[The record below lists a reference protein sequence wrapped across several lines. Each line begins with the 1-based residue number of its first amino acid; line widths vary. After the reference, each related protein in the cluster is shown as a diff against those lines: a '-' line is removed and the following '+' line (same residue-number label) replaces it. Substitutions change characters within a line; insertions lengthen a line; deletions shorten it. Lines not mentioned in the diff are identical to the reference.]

1 MAQSGIPARYAE
13 CDFSTYRANSN
24 SVLGFAK
31 TTVEK
36 WADQYPLSRI
46 GLLIVGNAGLGK
58 THLAVSA
65 LRRITQKGVHC
76 LFCDYRELLKRIQNS
91 YNPSVQAAEWE
102 ILQPILEAEV
112 VLLDDLGAVKPSLWV
127 WDTVSVVL
135 NARYNAK
142 LTTIITTNF
151 TDKAAANPSL
161 ADAQSAGRKETLG
174 DRITDR
180 MRSRLAE
187 MCKLVV
193 LDGED
198 YRQTFR
204 QSGLR

>member
-1 MAQSGIPARYAE
+1 MLE
-13 CDFSTYRANSN
+13 
-24 SVLGFAK
+24 LAK
-31 TTVEK
+31 SAIEK
-36 WADQYPLSRI
+36 WAEQYPLSRV
-46 GLLIVGNAGLGK
+46 GLLIAGNAGLGK

-65 LRRITQKGVHC
+65 LKRIAQKGVHC

-91 YNPSVQAAEWE
+91 YNPSVQAAELE
-102 ILQPILEAEV
+102 ILQPVLEAEV
-112 VLLDDLGAVKPSLWV
+112 LLLDDLGAVRPSLWV

-151 TDKAAANPSL
+151 MDKPAANPSL
-161 ADAQSAGRKETLG
+161 TDAQSAGRKETLG

-187 MCKLVV
+187 MCRLVV

-204 QSGLR
+204 QSGFR